1 MCLSSQSRVIDGRHT
16 FHLAL
21 QRSIRGNTK
30 LRRKCGLAPRRDMS
44 RLPLIDRLHSRISRV
59 CLADL
64 DERNLRCRQRWNG
77 QTDVEQKG
85 RTRARID
92 RSIDRSTDSL
102 ISADVA
108 NAFCESPNCRL
119 LRPLSPKCKMVVLVV
134 WSGSGADNRFFASS
148 PSFLSF
154 NVPICHSLRD
164 AVSLLKGPHQLSP
177 PLPARLPLSSPVAPS
192 SSSTE
197 HESGAREGAYSPSL
211 SLSLCRFLA
220 RQRNW
225 KPNRVVFSLSAT
237 TSTWSTAIVCN
248 ITRR

>member
-108 NAFCESPNCRL
+108 NVFCESPNCRL
-119 LRPLSPKCKMVVLVV
+119 LCPLSPKCKMVVLVV

-177 PLPARLPLSSPVAPS
+177 PLPAPRASPSPRQSPPPPAPRSTNRAHGRALTRPLSRFAVFWHASEIGNQIGWSFRSQLLHPL
-192 SSSTE
+192 
-197 HESGAREGAYSPSL
+197 GQL
-211 SLSLCRFLA
+211 QLC
-220 RQRNW
+220 
-225 KPNRVVFSLSAT
+225 
-237 TSTWSTAIVCN
+237 AIQYH
-248 ITRR
+248 